1 MKPIHSPG
9 HARHLRHLGW
19 RALVLFIVCA
29 MVALLL
35 SVDSLFAFVQQL
47 LDAAKPLITAHPLSG
62 SLLFVLLSALSA
74 MFAFFSSAVLVP
86 VAVYSWGR
94 AAVIALL
101 WLGWLLGGVCAYGL
115 GRFLGRPLVR
125 TLARTGVVDFY
136 LKQLPA
142 QVDLPI
148 ALLIQVALPSEIPG
162 YLFGT
167 LRVRFAT
174 YLIALALVELPFAIG
189 TVLLG
194 ESFVRREGVWLLG
207 LAVIGIGTSLYAVH
221 LLHRKMDASRKPR

>member
-1 MKPIHSPG
+1 MKPIRTHG
-9 HARHLRHLGW
+9 QARYLHHLGW
-19 RALVLFIVCA
+19 RALALFSVCA
-29 MVALLL
+29 MLALLL

-47 LDAAKPLITAHPLSG
+47 LDAAKPVITAHPLAG

-94 AAVIALL
+94 AAAIALL

-125 TLARTGVVDFY
+125 SLARKGVVDFY
-136 LKQLPA
+136 LERLPA

-148 ALLIQVALPSEIPG
+148 AVLIQVALPSEIPG

-174 YLIALALVELPFAIG
+174 YLVALALVELPFAVG

-194 ESFVRREGVWLLG
+194 ESFVRREGAWLLG
-207 LAVIGIGTSLYAVH
+207 LAVIGIGTSMYAVY
-221 LLHRKMDASRKPR
+221 LLHRRMDAPRKQP